1 MKKNFLA
8 TLAILSLLAASPAHA
23 ATKAIPKDPRT
34 NKTINKNIITFTDKL
49 NTLNFDSYLL
59 KYKPSTIRSK
69 HKSLWESYRKAGM
82 IVKPILSAEQ
92 VAAGLNNYSYG
103 PYEFTEI
110 SMKSLPKLKYCVM
123 SNKYDSSVPGQYR
136 SDYWIAV
143 KLYAIDCDSKR
154 EYVLSL
160 PEYKVNPESTTATT
174 QEPATTETTTTT
186 NK

>member
-1 MKKNFLA
+1 MKKRLIVTVVVLSILA
-8 TLAILSLLAASPAHA
+8 LTPAHA
-23 ATKAIPKDPRT
+23 ASKVIPKDPRT
-34 NKTINKNIITFTDKL
+34 GKTINKSIITFTDKL

-59 KYKPSTIRSK
+59 KYKPSKVRSK
-69 HKSLWESYRKAGM
+69 HKYLWESSRKAGM

-92 VAAGLNNYSYG
+92 VVAGLNNYSYA

-143 KLYAIDCDSKR
+143 KLYAVDCDSKR

-160 PEYKVNPESTTATT
+160 PEFSQKSETNTATDT
-174 QEPATTETTTTT
+174 SSVVSE
-186 NK
+186 

>member
-1 MKKNFLA
+1 MKKRIVV
-8 TLAILSLLAASPAHA
+8 TLAVLSLLASTPAYA
-23 ATKAIPKDPRT
+23 AAKVIPKDPRT
-34 NKTINKNIITFTDKL
+34 NKTINKSIITFTDKL
-49 NTLNFDSYLL
+49 NTLNFDAYLMD
-59 KYKPSTIRSK
+59 YKPSTIRSK
-69 HKSLWESYRKAGM
+69 HKYLWESSRKAGM

-92 VAAGLNNYSYG
+92 VAKGLNNYSYAA
-103 PYEFTEI
+103 YDFTEI
-110 SMKSLPKLKYCVM
+110 SMKSLPKIKYCLM

-160 PEYKVNPESTTATT
+160 PEFKVIPENTTSP
-174 QEPATTETTTTT
+174 QEPTPTETTTPT